1 MLGMRYFSKESS
13 KSKMFVDENDLNG
26 TDHVDRSP
34 RHEEVHLS
42 GLGWYVVPGV
52 RNTVGL
58 RDDRDRKS
66 FFARLANVR
75 TSARGVHSGY
85 LMGLEQPGGHAAG
98 PWSGSSAEHSSD
110 LGEEERSSAVVLVHV
125 LQALIRAKKG
135 HLTRTRCVFIWSFW
149 WDGCIG
155 YSLRRQTF
163 RQGRRLRWTSSSGG

>member
-13 KSKMFVDENDLNG
+13 KSRMLVDETELNG
-26 TDHVDRSP
+26 ADHVDRSP
-34 RHEEVHLS
+34 RQEEVHLT

-75 TSARGVHSGY
+75 TSASRNRGVHSGY
-85 LMGLEQPGGHAAG
+85 LMGLEQPGGHAG
-98 PWSGSSAEHSSD
+98 PWSGSSVEHTSD
-110 LGEEERSSAVVLVHV
+110 SGEEERSSAVVLVHV

-135 HLTRTRCVFIWSFW
+135 SLTRRCVFVWSFW
-149 WDGCIG
+149 RDGVWDI
-155 YSLRRQTF
+155 T
-163 RQGRRLRWTSSSGG
+163 